1 LTGMSCE
8 IYIDSNAEEYEIG
21 VSGDDTCA
29 EFEVIVE
36 LEGETIPTETD
47 PVFLAHPVYGMDAS
61 DVSNLHAPYSDA
73 ETLSTIGTLLDTAAT
88 GSPASGDSFPWIEAV
103 GHTQKKITYGSLM
116 SSLKSYFDT
125 IYQPIS

>member
-1 LTGMSCE
+1 MSCE

-21 VSGDDTCA
+21 VSGDSTCD
-29 EFEVIVE
+29 EIDITVE

-47 PVFLAHPVYGMDAS
+47 PVFLAHPVYGMDAT

-88 GSPASGDSFPWIEAV
+88 GVPSSGDSIPWIQAV
-103 GHTQKKITYGSLM
+103 GHTQKKISYGELM
-116 SSLKSYFDT
+116 TSLKSYFDT